1 MVGLLNWELW
11 EQAGHVAFAC
21 QALVAVDGEDVTG
34 RRREL
39 HGQMGVET
47 IVPRVLREGRPRR
60 TL

>member
-1 MVGLLNWELW
+1 VVGLLNWKLW
-11 EQAGHVAFAC
+11 AQVGHVAFAC

-39 HGQMGVET
+39 HGQVGGGDDNAKGVE
-47 IVPRVLREGRPRR
+47 GQPRR